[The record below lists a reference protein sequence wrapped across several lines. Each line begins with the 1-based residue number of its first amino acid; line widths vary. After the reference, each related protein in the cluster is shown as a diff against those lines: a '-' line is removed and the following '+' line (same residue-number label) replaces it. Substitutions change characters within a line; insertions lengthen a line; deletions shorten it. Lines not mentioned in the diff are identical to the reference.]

1 MNIGSDSYNNVFNR
15 YSEMGIMNLKGNFV
29 RKLIRSDRI
38 VTKGQ
43 IETDGRGWS
52 QGFKLG
58 RALVNLKLL
67 DYFYCIKGYSSGHNQ
82 E

>member
-15 YSEMGIMNLKGNFV
+15 YSVMGNMNLKGNFV

-43 IETDGRGWS
+43 IETDGRG
-52 QGFKLG
+52 
-58 RALVNLKLL
+58 
-67 DYFYCIKGYSSGHNQ
+67 
-82 E
+82 